1 MAALTTTYGIPA
13 SPLASKASIWT
24 ARILAGLV
32 ALFLAFDG
40 LTKVFK
46 ERHVLAA
53 IAEMGIS
60 VSSIVWIG
68 AVLLACTA
76 LYLIPRTSIFG
87 AMLLTAYLGGAVCA
101 NVLAHHGVFEAVFPI
116 IFGVAIWGSIYLR
129 EPRLRALAPFRREQA

>member
-1 MAALTTTYGIPA
+1 MAALTTTYDIPA
-13 SPLASKASIWT
+13 SPSTSKAGLWT
-24 ARILAGLV
+24 GRILAGLV

-60 VSSIVWIG
+60 VNTIVWIG
-68 AVLLACTA
+68 AVLLACTT
-76 LYLIPRTSIFG
+76 LYLIPRTSILG

-116 IFGVAIWGSIYLR
+116 IFGVVIWGSLYLR
-129 EPRLRALAPFRREQA
+129 EPRLRGLAPFVK

>member
-1 MAALTTTYGIPA
+1 MAALTTTFAVPA
-13 SPLASKASIWT
+13 APSISKASVWT
-24 ARILAGLV
+24 GRILTGLV

-40 LTKVFK
+40 LMKVVK

-60 VSSIVWIG
+60 VSTIVWIG

-76 LYLIPRTSIFG
+76 LYLIPRTSILG

-101 NVLAHHGVFEAVFPI
+101 NVLAHHGLFETIFPV
-116 IFGVAIWGSIYLR
+116 IFGVFVWGALYLR
-129 EPRLRALAPFRREQA
+129 ESRLRTLVPLRD